1 MMNNLQPRQQVTGIN
16 PQQFQKWLPQ
26 INDNMMQQLIQQA
39 RQQGIS
45 ETDIQAGLNFIKQ
58 LRSHG

>member
-1 MMNNLQPRQQVTGIN
+1 MMTNQMGSGIN
-16 PQQFQKWLPQ
+16 PQQLQKWLPQ

-45 ETDIQAGLNFIKQ
+45 EKDIQAGLRLIQQ
-58 LRSHG
+58 LRSNS

>member
-1 MMNNLQPRQQVTGIN
+1 MMNNQMGNGIN
-16 PQQFQKWLPQ
+16 PQQLQKWLPQ

-45 ETDIQAGLNFIKQ
+45 EKDIQAGLRLIQQ
-58 LRSHG
+58 LRSNS

>member
-1 MMNNLQPRQQVTGIN
+1 MTGIN

-45 ETDIQAGLNFIKQ
+45 EADIQAGLNFIKQ
-58 LRSHG
+58 LRSRG

>member
-1 MMNNLQPRQQVTGIN
+1 MMTNQMGNGIN
-16 PQQFQKWLPQ
+16 SQQLQKWLPQ

-45 ETDIQAGLNFIKQ
+45 EKDIQAGLRLIQQ
-58 LRSHG
+58 LRSSS

>member
-1 MMNNLQPRQQVTGIN
+1 MMINQMGNGIN
-16 PQQFQKWLPQ
+16 PQQLQKWLPQ

-45 ETDIQAGLNFIKQ
+45 EKDIQAGLRLIQQ
-58 LRSHG
+58 LRSNS

>member
-1 MMNNLQPRQQVTGIN
+1 MMTNQMGNGIN
-16 PQQFQKWLPQ
+16 PQQLQKWLPQ

-45 ETDIQAGLNFIKQ
+45 EKDIQTGLRLIQQ
-58 LRSHG
+58 LRSNS

>member
-1 MMNNLQPRQQVTGIN
+1 MMNNQMGNGIN
-16 PQQFQKWLPQ
+16 PQQLQKWLPQ

-45 ETDIQAGLNFIKQ
+45 EKDIQTGLRLIQQ
-58 LRSHG
+58 LRSNS

>member
-1 MMNNLQPRQQVTGIN
+1 MMTNQTGNGIN
-16 PQQFQKWLPQ
+16 PQQLQKWLPQ

-45 ETDIQAGLNFIKQ
+45 EKDIQAGLRLIQQ
-58 LRSHG
+58 LRSNS

>member
-1 MMNNLQPRQQVTGIN
+1 MMNNLLPHQQVTGIN

-45 ETDIQAGLNFIKQ
+45 EADIQAGLNFIKQ
-58 LRSHG
+58 LRSRG

>member
-1 MMNNLQPRQQVTGIN
+1 MMTNQMGNGINLQQL
-16 PQQFQKWLPQ
+16 QKWLPQ

-45 ETDIQAGLNFIKQ
+45 EKDIQAGLRLIQQ
-58 LRSHG
+58 LRSNS

>member
-1 MMNNLQPRQQVTGIN
+1 MGNGIN
-16 PQQFQKWLPQ
+16 PQQLQKWLPQ

-45 ETDIQAGLNFIKQ
+45 EKDIQAGLRLIQQ
-58 LRSHG
+58 LRSNS